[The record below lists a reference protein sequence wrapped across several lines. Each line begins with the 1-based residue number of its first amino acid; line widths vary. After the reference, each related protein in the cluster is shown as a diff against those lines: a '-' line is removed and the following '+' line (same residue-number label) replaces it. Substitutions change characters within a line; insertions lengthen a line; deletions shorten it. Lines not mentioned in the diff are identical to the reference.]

1 MNSSRRRRVVC
12 GMSGGVDSS
21 ATAALLLE
29 QGYEVIGI
37 TLKLWPQDC
46 VNRAE
51 DKCCGPQAVT
61 DARAVCHQL
70 GIPYYLIDEAA
81 EFQKHVIQYFADE
94 YRASRTPNPCVM
106 CNQNLKFGRLINR
119 ADQLGADFIATGHFA
134 RVERPLTS
142 LRSEATARQATPI
155 SMNPGTSNQ
164 PSLRSY
170 GSAGI
175 EHRTSN
181 IECGQ
186 KTENEPLTPALSPF
200 GGERE
205 KAAAGRAAARPYRV
219 QGFNAQILRGN
230 HSPSDGERVSPAGS
244 GRYLLK
250 RGRDLKKDQSYFL
263 FSLRQDQLAR
273 ALFPLGE
280 KTKSDTRAVA
290 RHCQLKTADKEE
302 SMEICFVPDNDYGG
316 FLQQANLVRK
326 HRGEITDL
334 HGHVLGHHDGIE
346 FYTIGQRRGLGI
358 TTPKPV
364 YVVELD
370 ADRNRVVVGDETALD
385 RDEFTATQCNWIPF
399 DQPAGPM
406 EVTTKIRYN
415 HPGTP
420 ATVTPSGNG
429 TVRVKLHSPQ
439 RAITP
444 GQAAVFYQDDLV
456 LGGGWIAR

>member
-1 MNSSRRRRVVC
+1 MNPEKRQRVVC

-29 QGYEVIGI
+29 QGYEVVGI

-51 DKCCGPQAVT
+51 DRCCGPQAVA

-94 YRASRTPNPCVM
+94 YKAGRTPNPCVM
-106 CNQNLKFGRLINR
+106 CNQNLKFGRLIDR
-119 ADQLGADFIATGHFA
+119 ANQLGADYIATGHFA
-134 RVERPLTS
+134 RVENICSSRREEALSDKSEIRNPKSEIDLSLLTS
-142 LRSEATARQATPI
+142 APT
-155 SMNPGTSNQ
+155 
-164 PSLRSY
+164 
-170 GSAGI
+170 
-175 EHRTSN
+175 
-181 IECGQ
+181 
-186 KTENEPLTPALSPF
+186 
-200 GGERE
+200 
-205 KAAAGRAAARPYRV
+205 
-219 QGFNAQILRGN
+219 
-230 HSPSDGERVSPAGS
+230 
-244 GRYLLK
+244 RYLLK

-280 KTKSDTRAVA
+280 KTKNDTREVA
-290 RHCQLKTADKEE
+290 RHCHLKTADKEE
-302 SMEICFVPDNDYGG
+302 SMEICFVPDNNYGG
-316 FLQQANLVRK
+316 FLQKAGLAQK
-326 HRGEITDL
+326 HRGEIVDL

-364 YVVELD
+364 YVIELD
-370 ADRNRVVVGDETALD
+370 ADTNRVMVGDESALD
-385 RDEFTATQCNWIPF
+385 RDEFIATNCNWIPF
-399 DQPAGPM
+399 DKLTEPV
-406 EVTTKIRYN
+406 EVTAKIRYN

-420 ATVTPSGNG
+420 ATVTPTGNG
-429 TVRVKLHSPQ
+429 SVMVKLHSAQ

-444 GQAAVFYQDDLV
+444 GQAAVFYRDDLV